1 MASAELAGKVV
12 VVTGAAGNLGRS
24 VAAAFARAGATL
36 ALLDRDEAGLAAA
49 APPGAGG
56 APLRVLRV
64 PADALDP
71 ASMEAAAE
79 RVARELG
86 RVDALCN
93 LIGGFRMGDPVH
105 ATPAEVWRL
114 MMDLN
119 AGSLLNAARAFV
131 PRILAGGGGKV
142 VNVAAAA
149 AARGAAQMGAYSA
162 SKAAVVRLTE
172 SMSAELRGAGINVNC
187 VMPTTMDTPQN
198 RAAMPEADPR
208 GWVTTEAV
216 ADVILFLCTDAAR
229 AVHGAAIPVS
239 GRA

>member
-1 MASAELAGKVV
+1 MMPADLDGKVV
-12 VVTGAAGNLGRS
+12 VVTGAAGNLGRA
-24 VAAAFARAGATL
+24 VVAAFARAGAAL

-49 APPGAGG
+49 ARAAAA
-56 APLRVLRV
+56 APRLLAV
-64 PADALDP
+64 PVDALD
-71 ASMEAAAE
+71 AAAMAAAAE
-79 RVARELG
+79 RIARELG

-131 PRILAGGGGKV
+131 PSILAAGNGGKL

-149 AARGAAQMGAYSA
+149 AARGAAGMGAYSA

-172 SMSAELRGAGINVNC
+172 SMSAELRGAGVNVNC

-198 RAAMPEADPR
+198 RAAMPEAEPR
-208 GWVTTEAV
+208 EWVTPEAV
-216 ADVILFLCTDAAR
+216 ADVILFLCSDAAR

>member
-1 MASAELAGKVV
+1 MATDLAGNVV
-12 VVTGAAGNLGRS
+12 VITGAAGNLGRA

-36 ALLDRDEAGLAAA
+36 ALLDRDEAGLAEAARGAAA
-49 APPGAGG
+49 AP
-56 APLRVLRV
+56 RVLAV

-79 RVARELG
+79 RVARAFG
-86 RVDALCN
+86 RLDVLCN

-105 ATPAEVWRL
+105 ATPAETWRL
-114 MMDLN
+114 MLDLN

-131 PRILAGGGGKV
+131 PRILAAGNGGKV

-149 AARGAAQMGAYSA
+149 AARGAAGMGAYSA

-208 GWVTTEAV
+208 EWVTTEAV
-216 ADVILFLCTDAAR
+216 ADVILLLCTDAAR

>member
-1 MASAELAGKVV
+1 MATDLAGNVV
-12 VVTGAAGNLGRS
+12 VITGAAGNLGRA

-36 ALLDRDEAGLAAA
+36 ALLDRDEAGLAEAARGAAA
-49 APPGAGG
+49 AP
-56 APLRVLRV
+56 RVLAV

-71 ASMEAAAE
+71 ASMEAAAD
-79 RVARELG
+79 RVARAFG
-86 RVDALCN
+86 RLDVLCN
-93 LIGGFRMGDPVH
+93 LIGGFRMGHPVH
-105 ATPAEVWRL
+105 ATPAETWRL
-114 MMDLN
+114 MLDLN

-131 PRILAGGGGKV
+131 PRILAAGNGGKV

-149 AARGAAQMGAYSA
+149 AARGAAGMGAYSA

-208 GWVTTEAV
+208 EWVTTEAV

>member
-1 MASAELAGKVV
+1 MSADLAGKVV
-12 VVTGAAGNLGRS
+12 VVTGAAGNLGRA

-36 ALLDRDEAGLAAA
+36 ALLDQDEATLAAVGPGGSGA
-49 APPGAGG
+49 AA
-56 APLRVLRV
+56 VLRV
-64 PADALDP
+64 PADALNP

-93 LIGGFRMGDPVH
+93 LIGGFRMGHPVH

-119 AGSLLNAARAFV
+119 AGSLLNAAQAFV
-131 PRILAGGGGKV
+131 PRILAGGRGGKV

-149 AARGAAQMGAYSA
+149 ATRGTAEMGAYSA
-162 SKAAVVRLTE
+162 SKAAVMRLTE
-172 SMSAELRGAGINVNC
+172 SMSAELRGAGVNVNC

-198 RAAMPEADPR
+198 RAAMPKADPR

-239 GRA
+239 GGA